1 MKIYETYEV
10 VRYLRKR
17 NTLKTNLKAKAY
29 FEAWHA
35 QMIHLKL
42 LKPKQQKEYQF
53 RINNKYFPWIL
64 QRQRIFGNHYLRP
77 PIKF

>member
-1 MKIYETYEV
+1 MKVYETDEV

-17 NTLKTNLKAKAY
+17 KTLKTNLKAKAY

-53 RINNKYFPWIL
+53 RINNKYRARGFYKDNGFLVTTISDH
-64 QRQRIFGNHYLRP
+64 Q
-77 PIKF
+77 

>member
-1 MKIYETYEV
+1 MKVYETDEV

-17 NTLKTNLKAKAY
+17 NIFKPYLKAKAY
-29 FEAWHA
+29 FEAGHA

-53 RINNKYFPWIL
+53 RINNKYRARGFYKDNGFLVTTISDH
-64 QRQRIFGNHYLRP
+64 Q
-77 PIKF
+77 